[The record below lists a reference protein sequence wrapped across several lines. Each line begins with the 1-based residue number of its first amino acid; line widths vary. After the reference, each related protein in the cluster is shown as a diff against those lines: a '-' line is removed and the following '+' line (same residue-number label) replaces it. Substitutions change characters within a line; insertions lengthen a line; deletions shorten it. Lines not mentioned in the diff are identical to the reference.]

1 MLWAGVSGVV
11 TAGGCRSHPE
21 IPVNDEQSLVM
32 ESSLLAAGIS
42 AEKPVLST
50 SDIQPSAS
58 STLYNERQ
66 EPLPFIIVLLV

>member
-1 MLWAGVSGVV
+1 MSLALLVLV
-11 TAGGCRSHPE
+11 GCRSHPE

-50 SDIQPSAS
+50 SDI
-58 STLYNERQ
+58 
-66 EPLPFIIVLLV
+66 